1 MGQKQKST
9 LPDHVEKIGLLVEIM
24 TSFTINR
31 WFPTLCCIL
40 FIMGCAT
47 KQDLRRVQGEL
58 DQKITVTSKD
68 IETLKEENESLRKSN
83 KEAIDTLRKSQA
95 EINADMAELK
105 DRIQQLTGKS
115 DEQRKELS
123 SLSVRADHEVNDLK
137 EKLERTSF
145 KINFVE
151 NFLGLSKKDGSS
163 EISEQAVK
171 SANGQQKETQKGKT
185 GKEAAYAAAYETFK
199 EGKYEKA
206 RIEFQNFLKQYPKT
220 EYSANAQFWTGECYY
235 LDQKYEKAILEY
247 EKVVKNYPDGN
258 KVPYALLKQGLSFQ
272 KLGDK
277 TSAKLILQQIIRD
290 YPNTNQARVA
300 RATLLEIK

>member
-1 MGQKQKST
+1 M
-9 LPDHVEKIGLLVEIM
+9 LVEIM

-47 KQDLRRVQGEL
+47 KQDLKRVQGEL

-68 IETLKEENESLRKSN
+68 IETLKEENEALRKSN
-83 KEAIDTLRKSQA
+83 KEAIDALRKSQA

-115 DEQRKELS
+115 DEQRKDLS

-151 NFLGLSKKDGSS
+151 NFLGVGKKDDLS
-163 EISEQAVK
+163 EASEKTVK
-171 SANGQQKETQKGKT
+171 PANGPKKETQKGNT

-220 EYSANAQFWTGECYY
+220 EYSANAQFWIGECYY

-247 EKVVKNYPDGN
+247 ETVVKNYPDGN

-300 RATLLEIK
+300 RETLLEIK

>member
-1 MGQKQKST
+1 
-9 LPDHVEKIGLLVEIM
+9 M

-31 WFPTLCCIL
+31 WFPALCCIL

-68 IETLKEENESLRKSN
+68 IETLKGENESLRKSN
-83 KEAIDTLRKSQA
+83 KEAIDALRKSQA

-115 DEQRKELS
+115 DEQRKDLS

-151 NFLGLSKKDGSS
+151 NFLGVGKKDDLS
-163 EISEQAVK
+163 EASEKTVK
-171 SANGQQKETQKGKT
+171 PANGPKKETQKGNT

-220 EYSANAQFWTGECYY
+220 EYSANAQFWIGECYY

>member
-1 MGQKQKST
+1 MGQKQKGT
-9 LPDHVEKIGLLVEIM
+9 LPYHVEKIGLLIEIM

-83 KEAIDTLRKSQA
+83 KEAMDALRKSQA
-95 EINADMAELK
+95 DINADMTELK

-115 DEQRKELS
+115 DEQRKDLS
-123 SLSVRADHEVNDLK
+123 SLSVRTDHEVSDLK

-151 NFLGLSKKDGSS
+151 NFLGVGKKDDLS
-163 EISEQAVK
+163 EASEKTVK
-171 SANGQQKETQKGKT
+171 PANGPKKETQKGNT

-220 EYSANAQFWTGECYY
+220 EYSANAQFWIGECYY

-290 YPNTNQARVA
+290 YPNTNQAKVA

>member
-1 MGQKQKST
+1 
-9 LPDHVEKIGLLVEIM
+9 M

-31 WFPTLCCIL
+31 WFPALCCIL

-68 IETLKEENESLRKSN
+68 IETLKGENESLRKSN
-83 KEAIDTLRKSQA
+83 KEAIDALRKSQA

-115 DEQRKELS
+115 DEQRKDLS

-151 NFLGLSKKDGSS
+151 NFLGVGKKDDLS
-163 EISEQAVK
+163 EASEKTVK
-171 SANGQQKETQKGKT
+171 PANGPKKETQKGNT

-206 RIEFQNFLKQYPKT
+206 RVEFQDFLKQYPKT
-220 EYSANAQFWTGECYY
+220 EYSANAQFWIGECYY

-247 EKVVKNYPDGN
+247 EKVVKNYPDTN

-277 TSAKLILQQIIRD
+277 TSAELILQQIIRD

-300 RATLLEIK
+300 RETLLEIK

>member
-1 MGQKQKST
+1 
-9 LPDHVEKIGLLVEIM
+9 M

-68 IETLKEENESLRKSN
+68 IETLKGENESLRKSN
-83 KEAIDTLRKSQA
+83 KEAIDALRKSQA

-115 DEQRKELS
+115 DEQRKDLS
-123 SLSVRADHEVNDLK
+123 SLSVRTDHEVSDLK

-151 NFLGLSKKDGSS
+151 NFLGVGKKDDLS
-163 EISEQAVK
+163 EASEKTVK
-171 SANGQQKETQKGKT
+171 PANGPKKETQKGNT

-220 EYSANAQFWTGECYY
+220 EYSANAQFWIGECYY

>member
-9 LPDHVEKIGLLVEIM
+9 LPDHVEKISLLVEIM

-163 EISEQAVK
+163 EISEKAVK

-220 EYSANAQFWTGECYY
+220 EYSANAQFWIGECYY
-235 LDQKYEKAILEY
+235 LDQKYERRFLNTKRWS
-247 EKVVKNYPDGN
+247 K
-258 KVPYALLKQGLSFQ
+258 
-272 KLGDK
+272 
-277 TSAKLILQQIIRD
+277 II
-290 YPNTNQARVA
+290 PTG
-300 RATLLEIK
+300 IKSLTHS

>member
-1 MGQKQKST
+1 
-9 LPDHVEKIGLLVEIM
+9 M

-31 WFPTLCCIL
+31 WFPALCCIL

-68 IETLKEENESLRKSN
+68 IETLKGENESLRKSN
-83 KEAIDTLRKSQA
+83 KEAIDALRKSQA

-115 DEQRKELS
+115 DEQRKDLS

-151 NFLGLSKKDGSS
+151 NFLGVGKKDDLS
-163 EISEQAVK
+163 EASEKTVK
-171 SANGQQKETQKGKT
+171 PANGPKKETQKGNT

-220 EYSANAQFWTGECYY
+220 EYSANAQFWIGECYY

-247 EKVVKNYPDGN
+247 EKVVKNYPDTN

-277 TSAKLILQQIIRD
+277 TSAELILQQIIRD